1 MCECD
6 YDFDEKASENG
17 KQVWQSSKYKESKR
31 KAIEMISAEKYH
43 LSEADFWILK
53 NETKNGGIMYS
64 GLIISHNGC
73 LKINDAMDV
82 KFDAS
87 CVTVDKDGWGG
98 SLVYTYCCPAQGIYE
113 VGEASAKNCKN
124 AYPYAMAY
132 KRMFDRVVLKLSK
145 LAYAGI
151 YSEAESEEF
160 KEPLDAPKREPKKA
174 PQQAKAK
181 EPVPVPQAP
190 QQPQNRPISTVCEL
204 CGREIGEMVNGKG
217 VTYPPEKVAQASLNN
232 YGKILCGACR
242 AAIDKDKKKK

>member
-1 MCECD
+1 MCEYD
-6 YDFDEKASENG
+6 YDFDEKTSENG

-31 KAIEMISAEKYH
+31 KAIEMIGAEKYH

-73 LKINDAMDV
+73 LKINDAMDI

-98 SLVYTYCCPAQGIYE
+98 SLVYTYCCPTQGIYE

-145 LAYAGI
+145 LAYSGI
-151 YSEAESEEF
+151 YSEAESDEF
-160 KEPLDAPKREPKKA
+160 KEPLDTPKESPKNA
-174 PQQAKAK
+174 SSAKTVKDTAQTTNTPK
-181 EPVPVPQAP
+181 NATEPVLTCVCSVCGK
-190 QQPQNRPISTVCEL
+190 PIK
-204 CGREIGEMVNGKG
+204 EMTVNGK
-217 VTYPPEKVAQASLNN
+217 TYTAQQTALASYRK
-232 YGKILCGACR
+232 YGKELCEECR
-242 AAIDKDKKKK
+242 AAADKA